1 MCASVSSMYHILW
14 KHNLKGEPC
23 QYHNCLAELNH
34 WSNYIELGFFR
45 ASLNPNYNHN
55 SKVDY
60 QRELKGHFRII
71 IPSKYQQQSKELLSS
86 SAHCPWNSSVVIR
99 CPHRVIRCPHRVPM
113 IAKKKVTMMV
123 MGTTFACV
131 WVPCA
136 SYQVKRH
143 FPYESTHWNVAIC
156 TVDIIKKG

>member
-34 WSNYIELGFFR
+34 WSNYKELGFFR

-99 CPHRVIRCPHRVPM
+99 CPQGSYDSQ
-113 IAKKKVTMMV
+113 KKSNND
-123 MGTTFACV
+123 GHG
-131 WVPCA
+131 
-136 SYQVKRH
+136 Y
-143 FPYESTHWNVAIC
+143 NIC
-156 TVDIIKKG
+156 LCMSSMCILSS